1 MSLLDTIVLLIE
13 ITPEFIFSKPAI
25 DLKIVVF
32 PLPEG
37 PNNDIISPYLT
48 FLRIFAQYMHFVY
61 FLTQLVQ
68 LLRFYVFSYLD
79 VYGFALLYI
88 SKRRYFLQK
97 LLSI

>member
-37 PNNDIISPYLT
+37 PNNDIISP
-48 FLRIFAQYMHFVY
+48 FA
-61 FLTQLVQ
+61 T
-68 LLRFYVFSYLD
+68 
-79 VYGFALLYI
+79 
-88 SKRRYFLQK
+88 SKLIPLKQG
-97 LLSI
+97 LLS